1 MKKDASR
8 PKKRERQNNR
18 VSWRIWSRT
27 WERMRET
34 SKTEARERPKHSLEG
49 ARREDE
55 SQEGQGGLKFG
66 WPSLST
72 VLSCVPIPLQFRQGI
87 RGDRLYS
94 KVVGLVRGRD
104 ENKQAEKKERERG
117 EAFRVS
123 LSVKHLN
130 EKEGRSL
137 SERKKKRENESSSSE
152 GSATER

>member
-1 MKKDASR
+1 
-8 PKKRERQNNR
+8 
-18 VSWRIWSRT
+18 
-27 WERMRET
+27 MRET

-94 KVVGLVRGRD
+94 KVVGLLRGRD
-104 ENKQAEKKERERG
+104 ESKQTEKKERERRG
-117 EAFRVS
+117 ISCFSLGQAF
-123 LSVKHLN
+123 
-130 EKEGRSL
+130 E
-137 SERKKKRENESSSSE
+137 
-152 GSATER
+152 

>member
-1 MKKDASR
+1 MTAGVVIEKGCIETKEEKKTKQQSILENLE
-8 PKKRERQNNR
+8 PYWKR
-18 VSWRIWSRT
+18 I
-27 WERMRET
+27 RET

-94 KVVGLVRGRD
+94 KVVGLVRRRD
-104 ENKQAEKKERERG
+104 ESKQAEKKEREEQG
-117 EAFRVS
+117 TSCFS
-123 LSVKHLN
+123 L
-130 EKEGRSL
+130 G
-137 SERKKKRENESSSSE
+137 
-152 GSATER
+152 

>member
-1 MKKDASR
+1 MTAGVVIEKGCIETEG
-8 PKKRERQNNR
+8 KRKTKQQS

-27 WERMRET
+27 WEQMRET

-94 KVVGLVRGRD
+94 KVVGLVHGRD
-104 ENKQAEKKERERG
+104 ENKQAEKKERERRG
-117 EAFRVS
+117 ISCFSLGQAF
-123 LSVKHLN
+123 
-130 EKEGRSL
+130 E
-137 SERKKKRENESSSSE
+137 
-152 GSATER
+152 

>member
-1 MKKDASR
+1 
-8 PKKRERQNNR
+8 
-18 VSWRIWSRT
+18 
-27 WERMRET
+27 MRET

-104 ENKQAEKKERERG
+104 ENKQAEKKERERRG
-117 EAFRVS
+117 ISCFS
-123 LSVKHLN
+123 LEHLN